1 MSQELQI
8 LGALAVLTAF
18 VAAQLKLM
26 SVSSYRYLILNL
38 LGSGM
43 LAVLAAR
50 SSQWGFLL
58 LEGTWSIVSLGAIVT
73 RRN

>member
-1 MSQELQI
+1 VSQELQI
-8 LGALAVLTAF
+8 VGALAVLTAF
-18 VAAQLKLM
+18 VAAQLNLM
-26 SVSSYRYLILNL
+26 SVTSYRYLILNL
-38 LGSGM
+38 AGSAM

-58 LEGTWSIVSLGAIVT
+58 LEGTWSVVSLGAIVT